1 MARKSPQD
9 PASAPQDGEGP
20 SFELAMEEL
29 EALVDRMEQGEV
41 SLEESLKA
49 FERGRAL
56 VARCKTILD
65 DAERRIEQMGLDAL
79 QGGDRA

>member
-1 MARKSPQD
+1 MARKSNTESDPSPQ
-9 PASAPQDGEGP
+9 SGEGP
-20 SFELAMEEL
+20 GFEVAMEEL

-41 SLEESLKA
+41 SLEDSLKA

-56 VARCKTILD
+56 VTRCKAILE
-65 DAERRIEQMGLDAL
+65 DAERRIEQMGLDTL